1 MFRRFSVSGAA
12 LAVALVAPVLATD
25 AGAQGLTDSTTRI
38 RAKLTSGDRVTIM
51 RADGGPSSGVL
62 VAVSDDSLRVRGDR
76 GVTEVR
82 LQDVAEVKKRRDS
95 PWNGFLIGGALG
107 AAIGFGT
114 YTDCEPVPPYRTCEG
129 NLTASRGM
137 ETAVAAALFAAVGL
151 SVDLLM
157 NRSTIVYP
165 ARAPRRGLNVTASP
179 GRLQARYRVRF

>member
-1 MFRRFSVSGAA
+1 MFRRFSVGGAA
-12 LAVALVAPVLATD
+12 LAVALMAPVLATD
-25 AGAQGLTDSTTRI
+25 AAAQGLTDSATRI

-51 RADGGPSSGVL
+51 RPDGGPSSGVL
-62 VAVSDDSLRVRGDR
+62 ATWPDDSVRVRGER
-76 GVTEVR
+76 VTEVR
-82 LQDVAEVKKRRDS
+82 MQDVAEVEKRRDS

-129 NLTASRGM
+129 NLTTSRGM

-157 NRSTIVYP
+157 DRSPIVVP
-165 ARAPRRGLNVTASP
+165 ARAPRRAFSVTASP
-179 GRLQARYRVRF
+179 TRVQARYGVRF